1 MDEEYDVIVLG
12 TGLTEC
18 ILSGLLSVDGKKVL
32 HMDRNDYYGAESASL
47 NLTTFYNKFRPGQTP
62 PESLGRD
69 RDWNI
74 DLIPKFMM
82 ANGEIVRFLTHTD
95 VTRYLEFKQIAG
107 SYVYSGGKVCK
118 VPANASEALSSPL
131 MGIFEKR
138 RMKNFLVWA
147 EGYNAN
153 DPSTHQ
159 GLDIDRVTVSD
170 VFKKFGLASGTQEF
184 IGHAMALH
192 LDDSYLNQ
200 PARDTVEKVRLYAVS
215 VLRYG
220 KSPYIYPLYGLGD
233 LPQAFARL
241 SAVYGGTY
249 MLNTEAKELVYNE
262 QGQVT
267 GVKVGDDTVRAKMVI
282 CDPSYVPLNVKK
294 VGSVVRAI
302 CLLTHPIPNTNDG
315 DSCQIVIPQS
325 QVGRKHD
332 IYIACVSDAH
342 MVCAKGYYL
351 AIVSTIVE
359 TSNPAEEVNEGLKLL
374 GPIQDKFISESP
386 LEVPI
391 EDGKQDKVFISRS
404 YDATSHF
411 ETVCEDVHDIWRRIT
426 GESLVLKKR
435 EDQDQV
441 NAA

>member
-1 MDEEYDVIVLG
+1 
-12 TGLTEC
+12 
-18 ILSGLLSVDGKKVL
+18 
-32 HMDRNDYYGAESASL
+32 MDRNDYYGAESASL
-47 NLTTFYNKFRPGQTP
+47 NLTQFFDKYRHGEKA
-62 PESLGRD
+62 PEEWGKD

-107 SYVYSGGKVCK
+107 SYVYSSQKVRK
-118 VPANASEALSSPL
+118 VPATAKEALSSSL

-138 RMKNFLVWA
+138 RMKSFLEWA
-147 EGYNAN
+147 EQFKDS

-159 GLDIDRVTVSD
+159 DLDLDKNTVAE
-170 VFKKFGLASGTQEF
+170 VFKKFGLAAPTQEF

-192 LDDSYLNQ
+192 LDDTYLTE
-200 PARDTVEKVRLYAVS
+200 PARDTVEKVRLYAAS

-220 KSPYIYPLYGLGD
+220 KSPYLYPMYGLGD

-249 MLNTEAKELVYNE
+249 MLNKKVEELVYNE

-267 GVKVGDDTVRAKMVI
+267 GVKADGEVANAKMVI
-282 CDPSYVPLNVKK
+282 CDPSYVPEKVKTI
-294 VGSVVRAI
+294 GSVVRAI
-302 CLLTHPIPNTNDG
+302 CILKHPIPDTNDS
-315 DSCQIVIPQS
+315 DSCQIVLPQQ
-325 QVGRKHD
+325 QVNRKHD
-332 IYIACVSDAH
+332 IYVACVSGAH
-342 MVCAKGYYL
+342 QVCHKDYYL

-359 TSNPAEEVNEGLKLL
+359 TPNPESEVDAGLKLL
-374 GPIQDKFISESP
+374 GPIVDKFIYVSP
-386 LEVPI
+386 LQAPI
-391 EDGKQDKVFISRS
+391 EDGKKDQVFVSRS

-411 ETVCEDVHDIWRRIT
+411 ETVCDDVHDMWKRIT
-426 GESLVLKKR
+426 GEPLVLKKR
-435 EDQDQV
+435 ENEQEV

>member
-1 MDEEYDVIVLG
+1 
-12 TGLTEC
+12 
-18 ILSGLLSVDGKKVL
+18 
-32 HMDRNDYYGAESASL
+32 MDRNDYYGGESASL
-47 NLTTFYNKFRPGQTP
+47 NLTQFYSKFRSGEKP
-62 PESLGRD
+62 PESLGHD

-95 VTRYLEFKQIAG
+95 VTKYLELKQIAG
-107 SYVYSGGKVCK
+107 SYVFSNGKVSK
-118 VPANASEALSSPL
+118 VPSNAAEAISSSL
-131 MGIFEKR
+131 IGFFEKR
-138 RMKNFLVWA
+138 RLKNFLQWCEA
-147 EGYNAN
+147 YKDN
-153 DPSTHQ
+153 DPKTHQ
-159 GLDIDRVTVSD
+159 SIDIDRNTVAEMY
-170 VFKKFGLASGTQEF
+170 KKFGLDKGTQEF

-200 PARDTVEKVRLYAVS
+200 PARDTVEKVRLYAAS

-249 MLNTEAKELVYNE
+249 MLNTDVKEILYNE
-262 QGQVT
+262 QGEVT
-267 GVKVGDDTVRAKMVI
+267 GVQTSEGVAKTKMVI
-282 CDPSYVPLNVKK
+282 CDPSYATSKVKK

-302 CLLTHPIPNTNDG
+302 CILDHPIPSTNNS

-342 MVCAKGYYL
+342 MVAAKGHYL

-359 TSNPAEEVNEGLKLL
+359 TSNPTEEIIPGLKLL
-374 GPIQDKFISESP
+374 GDIKEKFISESP
-386 LEVPI
+386 LEVPVD
-391 EDGKQDKVFISRS
+391 DGKQDHVYVSRS

-411 ETVCEDVHDIWRRIT
+411 ETVCDDVHDIWRRIT
-426 GESLVLKKR
+426 GGPLEFKKKPAQ
-435 EDQDQV
+435 EAQ
-441 NAA
+441 

>member
-1 MDEEYDVIVLG
+1 
-12 TGLTEC
+12 
-18 ILSGLLSVDGKKVL
+18 
-32 HMDRNDYYGAESASL
+32 MDRNDYYGAESASL
-47 NLTTFYNKFRPGQTP
+47 NLTQFFNKFRPGQKAS
-62 PESLGRD
+62 EHLGRD

-118 VPANASEALSSPL
+118 VPANAAEALASPL

-138 RMKNFLVWA
+138 RMKSFLTWVSD
-147 EGYNAN
+147 YKDN
-153 DPSTHQ
+153 DVTTHQ
-159 GLDIDRVTVSD
+159 GVNLDQVSMAD
-170 VFKKFGLASGTQEF
+170 VFKKFGLATNTQEF

-192 LDDSYLNQ
+192 LDDSYINK
-200 PARDTVEKVRLYAVS
+200 PARDTVEKVKLYAAS

-249 MLNTEAKELVYNE
+249 MLNKDANELVYNDKGE
-262 QGQVT
+262 VT
-267 GVKVGDDTVRAKMVI
+267 GVRSGDEVVNCKMVI
-282 CDPSYVPLNVKK
+282 CDPSYVPSKVQN

-302 CLLTHPIPNTNDG
+302 CLLTHPIPSTNDG
-315 DSCQIVIPQS
+315 DSCQIVIPQN
-325 QVGRKHD
+325 QVGRQHD

-342 MVCAKGYYL
+342 MVCQKGYYM

-359 TSNPAEEVNEGLKLL
+359 TDQPEREIEAGLKLL
-374 GPIQDKFISESP
+374 GTIEDKFVHVSP
-386 LEVPI
+386 MEIPI
-391 EDGKQDKVFISRS
+391 DDGKQDHVYISRS

-411 ETVCEDVHDIWRRIT
+411 ETVCDDVHNIWKRIT
-426 GESLVLKKR
+426 NEPLVLKKR
-435 EDQDQV
+435 EASEEI
-441 NAA
+441 NA